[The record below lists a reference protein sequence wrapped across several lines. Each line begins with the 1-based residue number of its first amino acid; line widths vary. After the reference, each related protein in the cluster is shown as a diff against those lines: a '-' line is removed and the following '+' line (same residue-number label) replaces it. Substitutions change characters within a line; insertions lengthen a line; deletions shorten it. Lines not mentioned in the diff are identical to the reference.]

1 MVVDSILPH
10 AERGPNDHRK
20 DAPPFSRCFELI
32 RRISNFWKGTSA
44 SKNLAYIWPIL
55 SLVKRIW
62 TFDDL
67 WHIPESLHCTYQNFN
82 LTLFTCKHF
91 ILWSEIFS
99 LAGRLNLVLIWILTE
114 GGAIQSRKKGMDF
127 WYPIRLLHY
136 DPIGWRTG
144 QIFYHLSNFDQFS
157 KYVTIINLAM
167 SSAQPLSSK
176 YSSPNCYVLSP
187 FMILSTVLNFVNQIF
202 LKNFSIFWHHNFW
215 WKSGIDDGWS

>member
-1 MVVDSILPH
+1 MSTELYRRLFPRLSSLNKSSRIENCDLQICVKKTCLYLAHDIS
-10 AERGPNDHRK
+10 DRK
-20 DAPPFSRCFELI
+20 V
-32 RRISNFWKGTSA
+32 WH
-44 SKNLAYIWPIL
+44 
-55 SLVKRIW
+55 
-62 TFDDL
+62 FDDL
-67 WHIPESLHCTYQNFN
+67 WHIPESIHCTYPDFN

-176 YSSPNCYVLSP
+176 
-187 FMILSTVLNFVNQIF
+187 
-202 LKNFSIFWHHNFW
+202 
-215 WKSGIDDGWS
+215 